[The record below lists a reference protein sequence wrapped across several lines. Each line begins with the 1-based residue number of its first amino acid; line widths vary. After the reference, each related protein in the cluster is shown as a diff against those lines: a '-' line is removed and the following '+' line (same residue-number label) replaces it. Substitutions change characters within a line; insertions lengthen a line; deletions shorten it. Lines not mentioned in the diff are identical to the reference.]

1 MQAHEV
7 MAGPSDCYCNN
18 PPPVQH
24 GTVASTM
31 QSEAFPQ
38 NPAPSCRGQVAVSP
52 CQAARPISGNSKIC
66 SGMMEMTDG
75 D

>member
-1 MQAHEV
+1 MQAHEM

-38 NPAPSCRGQVAVSP
+38 NPAPSCRGPGRRVRLHGQFEETVKSAPV
-52 CQAARPISGNSKIC
+52 
-66 SGMMEMTDG
+66 
-75 D
+75 